1 MLLRCDIIRFPC
13 GICGARDLPRSP
25 GQQGQG
31 QKEALEKP
39 RSREVRTTAHHYN
52 CKERCDEFEMT
63 IQHIGSS
70 LRSSQLTT
78 LSALALFRFSP
89 SFIFAVTSFAFQ
101 FPFFNFLATPGAFWY
116 GLKRSGAGIP
126 DPFTDQ
132 EAEADTEMVEL
143 SIWGYALCTWAAGVY
158 GMVCG
163 GGENVVDGGGGGGEA
178 SSLIEM
184 EMVERMV
191 KVNEEAVNV
200 EEGGG
205 EGGRGAKR

>member
-1 MLLRCDIIRFPC
+1 M
-13 GICGARDLPRSP
+13 
-25 GQQGQG
+25 
-31 QKEALEKP
+31 
-39 RSREVRTTAHHYN
+39 RTTAHHYN

-163 GGENVVDGGGGGGEA
+163 GGENVVDGGGVMVWVRCSNSKHMGGDRWITIF
-178 SSLIEM
+178 SVIYIYKLPLFKYLQVIHIFTSYH
-184 EMVERMV
+184 R
-191 KVNEEAVNV
+191 
-200 EEGGG
+200 
-205 EGGRGAKR
+205 